1 MRTEVN
7 DMSKRMS
14 EKQLQRRCAR
24 LCDFM
29 EAEGWS
35 ATDGLA
41 VLARV
46 VAVALA
52 ELAKGES

>member
-1 MRTEVN
+1 
-7 DMSKRMS
+7 MSKRMS

-35 ATDGLA
+35 GTASLA